1 MAPFAGVA
9 AQQPPAGSKARV
21 STPQQNA
28 VVRRLLEGQVSGS
41 PIVDDETAMR
51 RRIELAAESKA
62 IREAGARMIAQRNA
76 EMRRRIKRAQSR
88 TNNKKDRVQSAPVR
102 SEGPKPEDGE
112 QLRAQQAADDE
123 AAELR
128 LLRSMLARSAVAEGV
143 QEGGWNPSP
152 HRPVPYPLRGMR
164 PMHSREPW
172 SQTAIEKSHE
182 LRLPAGHAYA
192 TSGLTR
198 LDDGMR
204 DDVAMLRRREKVE
217 ERQASAALSRPAWDP
232 SQWRYCPPAL
242 MGLKPM
248 TTEPWARDIEVYQ
261 AGSRY

>member
-1 MAPFAGVA
+1 MSGTTANATTGMTSFSKPVHVLVLDKLCNKASGF
-9 AQQPPAGSKARV
+9 PPSSSVLTKISDSDGST
-21 STPQQNA
+21 S
-28 VVRRLLEGQVSGS
+28 
-41 PIVDDETAMR
+41 I
-51 RRIELAAESKA
+51 
-62 IREAGARMIAQRNA
+62 
-76 EMRRRIKRAQSR
+76 
-88 TNNKKDRVQSAPVR
+88 
-102 SEGPKPEDGE
+102 
-112 QLRAQQAADDE
+112 
-123 AAELR
+123 
-128 LLRSMLARSAVAEGV
+128 
-143 QEGGWNPSP
+143 
-152 HRPVPYPLRGMR
+152 
-164 PMHSREPW
+164 
-172 SQTAIEKSHE
+172 IEKSHE

-261 AGSRY
+261 AG